1 MRKDDIIRLQH
12 MVDAAKE
19 AMSFVA
25 NRSRSD
31 LNNNRMLVLSLL
43 KDIEIIGEA
52 ASKVSTE
59 VRDTYINI
67 PWLDIIGM
75 RHHLIHGYFDIDLDI
90 VWDTVTKDLPP
101 LIAELEKIL
110 SLEKKKDVTQDKDA
124 ISKVNKSEP

>member
-12 MVDAAKE
+12 MFDAAKE

-31 LNNNRMLVLSLL
+31 LDNNRMLVLSLL

-52 ASKVSTE
+52 ANKVSTE
-59 VRDTYINI
+59 VRDKYINV

-75 RHHLIHGYFDIDLDI
+75 RNHLIHGYFDIDLDI

-101 LIAELEKIL
+101 LIVELEKIL
-110 SLEKKKDVTQDKDA
+110 SLEKKE
-124 ISKVNKSEP
+124 NG